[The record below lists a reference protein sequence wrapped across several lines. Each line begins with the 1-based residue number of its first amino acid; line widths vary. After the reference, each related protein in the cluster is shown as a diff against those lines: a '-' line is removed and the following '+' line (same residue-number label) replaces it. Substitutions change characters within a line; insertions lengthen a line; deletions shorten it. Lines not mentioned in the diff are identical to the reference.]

1 MDDFNTIR
9 LRKKTINNFKEYSKM
24 ISPNYSETLD
34 YMIAYFKDNNI
45 SPYDLPNKFGLKP
58 LINDLNKRTN
68 AIATILRDIEKNQL
82 EPTRQRLESLFDAM
96 DEIKE
101 PIYIAKSLPEIEASK
116 SDTERMLDYYSNA
129 YESKNRELHLVK
141 TELKNLVKNL
151 SCVKNTFGKDYFR
164 LDMSKEKLEDIK
176 TRLL

>member
-9 LRKKTINNFKEYSKM
+9 LRKKTISNFKEYSKM
-24 ISPNYSETLD
+24 ISPNYLETLD
-34 YMIAYFKDNNI
+34 YMIAYFKDNKI
-45 SPYDLPNKFGLKP
+45 SPYDLPNKIGLKP
-58 LINDLNKRTN
+58 LINDLNKRTD

-96 DEIKE
+96 DETKE
-101 PIYIAKSLPEIEASK
+101 PIYIAKSLSEIEASK
-116 SDTERMLDYYSNA
+116 FDTERMQDYYSNA
-129 YESKNRELHLVK
+129 YESKNKELHLVK

-151 SCVKNTFGKDYFR
+151 SYVKNTFDKDYFR
-164 LDMSKEKLEDIK
+164 LDISKEKLEDIK